1 MDGAIYLLH
10 LDRKVADHAGH
21 YLGWSRDLDQRLAAH
36 RKGTGARLMEV
47 CAERGI
53 NFTLARTWN
62 GDRHLERKL
71 KRRKAA
77 PRLCPICRPPQ
88 QGVA

>member
-1 MDGAIYLLH
+1 MAGTVYLLH
-10 LDRKVADHAGH
+10 LSEPLAHARH
-21 YLGWSRDLDQRLAAH
+21 YCGWTSNLDARLEAH

-53 NFTLARTWN
+53 GFQLARTWT

-71 KRRKAA
+71 KRRHES
-77 PRLCPICRPPQ
+77 PRLCPICRAPHEE
-88 QGVA
+88 VA